1 MTWKNTH
8 VLFILATLVL
18 TCCVHCCAFRWVMA
32 DIAGPQINIY
42 ITFSY
47 TGSNGTLG
55 YHSEAFKTI
64 NEFKFVNNHHLDD
77 EILRFTRMGWGTEGV
92 TTGMRLRELRRKTNE
107 RKGNFAVWRLS
118 PPAPPVDVFEIPRS
132 SFCFLLTSPT
142 RRPFGGSFWKL
153 KQKYCR
159 FFLFFFV
166 AVCFYLPVRAQPSR
180 PQVVSCRQSGRPVDK
195 VDFFIS
201 KNARCNDASQKEL
214 ML

>member
-18 TCCVHCCAFRWVMA
+18 TCCVQSCAFRWVMA
-32 DIAGPQINIY
+32 DIAGPHINIY

-77 EILRFTRMGWGTEGV
+77 EMLRFTRMGWGTEGV

-118 PPAPPVDVFEIPRS
+118 PPHLLWTCLKYHAARFVFFSRHRLGGHLGALFES
-132 SFCFLLTSPT
+132 WSKKTVSFFCV
-142 RRPFGGSFWKL
+142 
-153 KQKYCR
+153 
-159 FFLFFFV
+159 FFV
-166 AVCFYLPVRAQPSR
+166 ALCFYLPVRAQPSR